1 MTKRLSLCDH
11 LSSLKEENSQ
21 FLSFQNKELYS
32 IIETARAFERSIY
45 QCIYIVDNI
54 NNNFLY
60 VSDNFIKLCG
70 VEADQVKKMGY
81 DFWND
86 SISEEDYI
94 LFTEA
99 RNERLKFLNNL
110 PMVERTEYSL
120 SLNFHIKYG
129 NKNRLINFTST
140 AINLTTEGDLGLE
153 LCIIS
158 FSGRDKAG
166 DIVMKGI
173 NDKFFSQY
181 SMKNHCW
188 NRFPEISLT
197 DSEREVLILSS
208 QGLPMKIIADLLN
221 KSLDT
226 VKTYKR
232 HLFYKMKVN
241 SIAAALT
248 YAQNHILI

>member
-1 MTKRLSLCDH
+1 MNKRLSFYDD
-11 LSSLKEENSQ
+11 LSSFMEVDSQ
-21 FLSFQNKELYS
+21 FLSFQNKELSS
-32 IIETARAFERSIY
+32 IIETARAFERIIY
-45 QCIYIVDNI
+45 QCIYVVDNI

-60 VSDNFIKLCG
+60 VSDNFIRLCG
-70 VEADQVKKMGY
+70 IKAEQVKKIGN

-86 SISEEDYI
+86 SISEEDHI

-110 PMVERTEYSL
+110 PIEERTYYSL
-120 SLNFHIKYG
+120 SLDFHIKYG
-129 NKNRLINFTST
+129 DKNRLINHTST
-140 AINLTTEGDLGLE
+140 PINLTNDGDLGLE

-158 FSGRDKAG
+158 LSGRDKSG
-166 DIVMKGI
+166 DIVMKKI
-173 NDKFFSQY
+173 NDLFFYQY

-188 NRFPEISLT
+188 NRFPEISLS
-197 DSEREVLILSS
+197 DGEREVLILSS
-208 QGLPMKIIADLLN
+208 QGLPMKVIAELLD

-226 VKTYKR
+226 IKTYKR
-232 HLFYKMKVN
+232 HLFYKMRVN